1 MGFLKFMRCI
11 LLFLCILCSSCKYN
25 VSDPLM
31 PLKDYTAGKGIT
43 YYISSSSSVADIEET
58 LKKNKHSLG
67 KYKLVVDDETT
78 ETAILT
84 NISNA
89 LNNNPSFNN
98 VEIDITKTKITEIPE
113 KIFAGTK
120 ISSISLPNTITNI
133 KKEAF
138 SNCSSLNN
146 IRFSSELV
154 EVGEGAF
161 KNCVSLTIAMLDSE
175 KLTTIG
181 KDAFNGCSSLVN
193 LILGKGIT
201 SIDCSS
207 LTGCTKLEK
216 VQYMGNTSDKDKV
229 NCSPF
234 SGSGAANPKD
244 LYLPGMVT
252 KNNNGSTITITT
264 NTVNTPFSFLGKSWQ
279 EANIHYSQL

>member
-89 LNNNPSFNN
+89 LNNNHSFNN

-193 LILGKGIT
+193 LILGKGINK
-201 SIDCSS
+201 IECSS
-207 LTGCTKLEK
+207 FGSCPKLEN
-216 VQYMGNTSDKDKV
+216 VQYLGTKDDKSKV
-229 NCSPF
+229 
-234 SGSGAANPKD
+234 SGSSSQCKPFENSSGGANPKN
-244 LYLPGMVT
+244 LYVPNMVKT
-252 KNNNGSTITITT
+252 ENGKTTT
-264 NTVNTPFSFLGKSWQ
+264 NTVEMPFLGKSDWSST
-279 EANIHYSQL
+279 NYSQL